1 MKKSLLA
8 LSLVTPMLAG
18 SALAFPT
25 GRNFDVEVEDNDV
38 GTINA
43 RNRVVDNGSSCT
55 YTLQW
60 TLSSPPLSR
69 TVRCDIRERKASNAF
84 DCNDNARRWVTTLVE
99 RSGSCYGFDEFGQQ
113 TRISTLIAGE
123 SRNGLDGV
131 FFASSVG
138 DLQSFHVDN

>member
-8 LSLVTPMLAG
+8 LSLVPMLAG

-25 GRNFDVEVEDNDV
+25 GRNFDVEVEGNVV
-38 GTINA
+38 GRINA

-60 TLSSPPLSR
+60 TLRTPPLSR
-69 TVRCDIRERKASNAF
+69 TVQCNIRERKASNAF

-99 RSGSCYGFDEFGQQ
+99 RSGTCNGFDEFGQQ

-123 SRNGLDGV
+123 SSSGLNGV
-131 FFASSVG
+131 FFAASVG
-138 DLQSFHVDN
+138 DLQSLQIN